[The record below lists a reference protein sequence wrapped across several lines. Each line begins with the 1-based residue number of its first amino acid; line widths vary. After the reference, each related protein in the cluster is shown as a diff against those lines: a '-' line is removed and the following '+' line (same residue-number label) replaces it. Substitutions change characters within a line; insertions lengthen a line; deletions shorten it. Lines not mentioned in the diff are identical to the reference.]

1 VGGFDKMVERNDR
14 EEALVREEASHRMLR
29 ESIDLNKQMIA
40 RSEQLLGARPK
51 PEPPNPV
58 AS

>member
-1 VGGFDKMVERNDR
+1 MVERNDR